1 MASRALTL
9 DVRIALVAAMGALLA
24 SLCVAGASRVA
35 LSAGGVPSVHALI
48 ATHERALD
56 ESRRHQRLTT
66 ERMAAQVA
74 RHDRSA
80 GALREAVL
88 EATVDRVRSASVIDS
103 GGAVIASVRP
113 SLSPP
118 ACAPRVIEQP
128 VAGAPTRL
136 VVTFDDD
143 CAALR
148 TLTELRA
155 FERERVISHAS
166 VGRRATLYS
175 VVGALV
181 GLLVAAALGLWGAAG
196 LSRRLKLLTMATE
209 RVGTGDLSVRV
220 RPRGDDALDALMR
233 AFNQMVEELALSR
246 SRIDYLQRIAGWQ
259 EFARR
264 LAHEIKNPLTPIQLA
279 VQEVAKKYSGDDAR
293 FRKTL
298 DTAREVVEEEVATL
312 RRLVTAFS
320 DFAKLPEVKTA
331 SGDLAEFVRDAEASR
346 AFLDEAAGE
355 DPARKVKVEF
365 VAPDEPIPVMIDRMM
380 LRRAFENLVRNAAQ
394 AIGTRE
400 GTIWVRAEK
409 RTVKVAAGDGAE
421 PESVDQAWLVV
432 EDNGPGI
439 APEHRA
445 KVFDPYFTTKSE
457 GTGLG
462 LAIVRKIAFDHDGD
476 VGLEERPG
484 GGARFVITLPLRV
497 AGRAP
502 RLSFVTFSGSSGR
515 ASTT

>member
-1 MASRALTL
+1 MAPRALTP
-9 DVRIALVAAMGALLA
+9 DVRIALVAAAGALVA
-24 SLCVAGASRVA
+24 ALCVAGASRVA
-35 LSAGGVPSVHALI
+35 LSSSAEPSVRALLTTHA
-48 ATHERALD
+48 RALD
-56 ESRRHQRLTT
+56 EARQRQRTAAGH
-66 ERMAAQVA
+66 MAEEAA
-74 RHDRSA
+74 R
-80 GALREAVL
+80 GALMPSFREAST
-88 EATVDRVRSASVIDS
+88 EHVRSASEVDPA
-103 GGAVIASVRP
+103 GVVLTSVRATER
-113 SLSPP
+113 PP
-118 ACAPRVIEQP
+118 GCPPRVIEQP
-128 VAGAPTRL
+128 IPRSSSRL

-143 CAALR
+143 CASLR

-155 FERERVISHAS
+155 FERDLVTSRARAR
-166 VGRRATLYS
+166 RRAALFS
-175 VVGALV
+175 IAGAALGV
-181 GLLVAAALGLWGAAG
+181 LIAAALGLWGAAG

-209 RVGTGDLSVRV
+209 RVGAGDLSVRV
-220 RPRGDDALDALMR
+220 RPRGEDALDALMR

-331 SGDLAEFVRDAEASR
+331 AGDLAEFVRDAAASR

-355 DPARKVKVEF
+355 DPGRRAKVEF

-400 GTIWVRAEK
+400 GTIWVRAE
-409 RTVKVAAGDGAE
+409 RHTVEVAAREGPK
-421 PESVDQAWLVV
+421 PESIDQAWLVV
-432 EDNGPGI
+432 EDDGPGI

-476 VGLEERPG
+476 VGLEARPG
-484 GGARFVITLPLRV
+484 GGARFVITLPLRA